1 MYIYTFIACCMV
13 VGTYRENT
21 FYSLLHGGGHVSI
34 GDVYMYV

>member
-21 FYSLLHGGGHVSI
+21 FYSLLMVVGT
-34 GDVYMYV
+34 